1 MGPHPGRVEGPR
13 GVLHRGGQEH
23 PRFHV
28 QRQAAPG
35 EGPQAADVVERPAR
49 SRLQR
54 TDPDRRRADVR
65 HRAHAHPVHLLRVR
79 QGRDQDV
86 RLPEEAAP
94 ERAGLHEE
102 RRRVHDPG
110 RARPGHRLHR
120 PYARRD
126 GGQEEGLRHGRD
138 LSARGRGGG
147 GRGCRARE
155 GRAQPRAGDEVHRLD
170 VQQGHAGPARPT
182 PGVHAPD
189 AARCQHRCRRRR
201 AHEGGEAAAR
211 RPRVGRQEPQAARRA
226 LGERGY
232 QGVRRDPVVAPAV
245 LLVWGAVALFI
256 LYPLGRLLVLTFWN
270 DGPSLD
276 AVRGLVGDWTHR
288 AALVNSLLL
297 AALVGIAGTVLGF
310 AFALL
315 AVRANLPR
323 WCSRALD
330 AVVLLPLISPP
341 FTAAIALIFALGPR
355 GLISYHVFGLTR
367 VNIYGLWGTLLSET
381 LTYFPIAYLTL
392 KAVLANVD
400 ANLEDSA
407 FSLGARRWRVF
418 RTVTLPLT
426 TPGVANAFLLVSAAS
441 LADFTTPLILAGT
454 RFPVLPTQAFLQIT
468 GLYDMRGGAALCF
481 LLLVPALAVFA
492 GQRWFTERRGGTF
505 VTVTG
510 KVGAVTRVKSLSP
523 AAVLGLAAGCG
534 LVVVL
539 VLVCYLLIFAASIV
553 RGLGADNS
561 LSLAHYAHVFSGGLK
576 AVRDTLI
583 IAAICMPVGGL
594 FAVVLGFLVART
606 QFPGRPALEFVAMMN
621 YVLAGMTVLFI
632 RGMTA
637 ISATIFLVSLD
648 WSLVTIRILEGI
660 TNLELG
666 QASAFSMVVIALV
679 YLAVFVASLAMRRL
693 NAGSLGQAGT
703 LLGG

>member
-1 MGPHPGRVEGPR
+1 MSR
-13 GVLHRGGQEH
+13 G
-23 PRFHV
+23 
-28 QRQAAPG
+28 
-35 EGPQAADVVERPAR
+35 
-49 SRLQR
+49 
-54 TDPDRRRADVR
+54 
-65 HRAHAHPVHLLRVR
+65 
-79 QGRDQDV
+79 
-86 RLPEEAAP
+86 
-94 ERAGLHEE
+94 
-102 RRRVHDPG
+102 
-110 RARPGHRLHR
+110 
-120 PYARRD
+120 
-126 GGQEEGLRHGRD
+126 
-138 LSARGRGGG
+138 
-147 GRGCRARE
+147 
-155 GRAQPRAGDEVHRLD
+155 
-170 VQQGHAGPARPT
+170 
-182 PGVHAPD
+182 
-189 AARCQHRCRRRR
+189 
-201 AHEGGEAAAR
+201 
-211 RPRVGRQEPQAARRA
+211 
-226 LGERGY
+226 
-232 QGVRRDPVVAPAV
+232 RDPVVAPAV
-245 LLVWGAVALFI
+245 VLVWAAVLLFV
-256 LYPLGRLLVLTFWN
+256 LYPMSRLLALTFW
-270 DGPSLD
+270 DGGPTLE
-276 AVRGLVGDWTHR
+276 AVRGLLGDWTHR

-297 AALVGIAGTVLGF
+297 AILVGTAGTALGF

-315 AVRANLPR
+315 AVRSNLPR
-323 WCSRALD
+323 WSERALD

-355 GLISYHVFGLTR
+355 GLLSYHVFGLTN
-367 VNIYGLWGTLLSET
+367 VNIYGLSGTLLSET

-441 LADFTTPLILAGT
+441 LADFATPLILAGT

-492 GQRWFTERRGGTF
+492 GQRWLTERRGGTF

-534 LVVVL
+534 VVVVL
-539 VLVCYLLIFAASIV
+539 VLVCYLLIFAASVV

-576 AVRDTLI
+576 AVRDTLV

-606 QFPGRPALEFVAMMN
+606 QFPGRRALEFVAMMN
-621 YVLAGMTVLFI
+621 YALPGTIVGIAYLVAFNDPPLALTGTAFILVVCYVFRYSLAGTRATSAVLAQIDPSIEEASASLGARRDVTFRRVVLPLIRPALLAGMTVLFI

-648 WSLVTIRILEGI
+648 WSLVTVRILEGI

-679 YLAVFVASLAMRRL
+679 YLAIFVASLAMRRL

>member
-1 MGPHPGRVEGPR
+1 
-13 GVLHRGGQEH
+13 
-23 PRFHV
+23 
-28 QRQAAPG
+28 
-35 EGPQAADVVERPAR
+35 
-49 SRLQR
+49 
-54 TDPDRRRADVR
+54 
-65 HRAHAHPVHLLRVR
+65 
-79 QGRDQDV
+79 
-86 RLPEEAAP
+86 
-94 ERAGLHEE
+94 
-102 RRRVHDPG
+102 
-110 RARPGHRLHR
+110 
-120 PYARRD
+120 
-126 GGQEEGLRHGRD
+126 
-138 LSARGRGGG
+138 
-147 GRGCRARE
+147 
-155 GRAQPRAGDEVHRLD
+155 
-170 VQQGHAGPARPT
+170 
-182 PGVHAPD
+182 
-189 AARCQHRCRRRR
+189 
-201 AHEGGEAAAR
+201 
-211 RPRVGRQEPQAARRA
+211 
-226 LGERGY
+226 
-232 QGVRRDPVVAPAV
+232 VRRDPVVAPAV
-245 LLVWGAVALFI
+245 LLVWGAVALFV

-441 LADFTTPLILAGT
+441 LADFATPLILAGT

-534 LVVVL
+534 VVVVL

-576 AVRDTLI
+576 AVRDTLV

-606 QFPGRPALEFVAMMN
+606 QFPGRRALEFVAMMN
-621 YVLAGMTVLFI
+621 YALPGTIVGIAYLVAFNDPPLALTGTAFILVVCYVFRYSLAGTRATSAVLAQIDPSIEEASASLGARRDVTFRRVVLPLIRPALLAGMTVLFI

-648 WSLVTIRILEGI
+648 WSLVTVRILEGI

-679 YLAVFVASLAMRRL
+679 YLAVFVASFAMRRL

>member
-1 MGPHPGRVEGPR
+1 
-13 GVLHRGGQEH
+13 
-23 PRFHV
+23 
-28 QRQAAPG
+28 
-35 EGPQAADVVERPAR
+35 
-49 SRLQR
+49 
-54 TDPDRRRADVR
+54 
-65 HRAHAHPVHLLRVR
+65 
-79 QGRDQDV
+79 
-86 RLPEEAAP
+86 
-94 ERAGLHEE
+94 
-102 RRRVHDPG
+102 
-110 RARPGHRLHR
+110 
-120 PYARRD
+120 
-126 GGQEEGLRHGRD
+126 
-138 LSARGRGGG
+138 
-147 GRGCRARE
+147 
-155 GRAQPRAGDEVHRLD
+155 
-170 VQQGHAGPARPT
+170 
-182 PGVHAPD
+182 
-189 AARCQHRCRRRR
+189 
-201 AHEGGEAAAR
+201 
-211 RPRVGRQEPQAARRA
+211 
-226 LGERGY
+226 
-232 QGVRRDPVVAPAV
+232 VRRDPVVAPAV
-245 LLVWGAVALFI
+245 LLVWGAVALFV

-323 WCSRALD
+323 WVSRALD

-441 LADFTTPLILAGT
+441 LADFATPLILAGT

-523 AAVLGLAAGCG
+523 AAVLGLAAGCA

-594 FAVVLGFLVART
+594 FAVVLGFLVSRT
-606 QFPGRPALEFVAMMN
+606 QFPGRRALEFVAMMN
-621 YVLAGMTVLFI
+621 YALPGTIVGIAYLVAFNDPPLALTGTAFILVVCYVFRYSLAGTRATSAVLAQIDPSIEEASASLGARRDVTFRRVVLPLIRPALLAGMTVLFI

-648 WSLVTIRILEGI
+648 WSLVTVRILEGI

>member
-1 MGPHPGRVEGPR
+1 VK
-13 GVLHRGGQEH
+13 
-23 PRFHV
+23 
-28 QRQAAPG
+28 
-35 EGPQAADVVERPAR
+35 
-49 SRLQR
+49 
-54 TDPDRRRADVR
+54 
-65 HRAHAHPVHLLRVR
+65 
-79 QGRDQDV
+79 
-86 RLPEEAAP
+86 
-94 ERAGLHEE
+94 
-102 RRRVHDPG
+102 
-110 RARPGHRLHR
+110 
-120 PYARRD
+120 
-126 GGQEEGLRHGRD
+126 
-138 LSARGRGGG
+138 
-147 GRGCRARE
+147 
-155 GRAQPRAGDEVHRLD
+155 
-170 VQQGHAGPARPT
+170 
-182 PGVHAPD
+182 
-189 AARCQHRCRRRR
+189 
-201 AHEGGEAAAR
+201 
-211 RPRVGRQEPQAARRA
+211 
-226 LGERGY
+226 
-232 QGVRRDPVVAPAV
+232 RDPVIAPAV
-245 LLVWGAVALFI
+245 VLIWGAVALFV
-256 LYPLGRLLVLTFWN
+256 LYPLGRLLLLTFWN
-270 DGPSLD
+270 GGPSLD
-276 AVRGLVGDWTHR
+276 AVRGLLGDWTHR

-297 AALVGIAGTVLGF
+297 AALVGIAGTALGF

-323 WCSRALD
+323 WFGRALD

-367 VNIYGLWGTLLSET
+367 VNIYGLAGTLLSET

-441 LADFTTPLILAGT
+441 LADFATPLILGGT

-492 GQRWFTERRGGTF
+492 GQRWFTERRGGSF

-510 KVGAVTRVKSLSP
+510 KVGAATRVKSLSP
-523 AAVLGLAAGCG
+523 AAVLGLAVVCG
-534 LVVVL
+534 LVVAL

-561 LSLAHYAHVFSGGLK
+561 LSLAHYGHVFSGGLK

-583 IAAICMPVGGL
+583 VAVICMPVGGL
-594 FAVVLGFLVART
+594 FAVVLGFLVSRT
-606 QFPGRPALEFVAMMN
+606 RFPGRRALEFAAMMN
-621 YVLAGMTVLFI
+621 YALPGTIVGIAYLVAFNDPPLALTGTAFILVVCYVFRYSLAGTRATSAVLAQIDPSIEEASASLGARRDVTFRRVVLPLIRPALLAGMTVLFI
-632 RGMTA
+632 RAMTA
-637 ISATIFLVSLD
+637 ISATIFLVSLS
-648 WSLVTIRILEGI
+648 WSLVTVRILEGI

-666 QASAFSMVVIALV
+666 QASAFSMLVILLV
-679 YLAVFVASLAMRRL
+679 YAAVAVASLAMRRL

>member
-1 MGPHPGRVEGPR
+1 VK
-13 GVLHRGGQEH
+13 
-23 PRFHV
+23 
-28 QRQAAPG
+28 
-35 EGPQAADVVERPAR
+35 
-49 SRLQR
+49 
-54 TDPDRRRADVR
+54 
-65 HRAHAHPVHLLRVR
+65 
-79 QGRDQDV
+79 
-86 RLPEEAAP
+86 
-94 ERAGLHEE
+94 
-102 RRRVHDPG
+102 
-110 RARPGHRLHR
+110 
-120 PYARRD
+120 
-126 GGQEEGLRHGRD
+126 
-138 LSARGRGGG
+138 
-147 GRGCRARE
+147 
-155 GRAQPRAGDEVHRLD
+155 
-170 VQQGHAGPARPT
+170 
-182 PGVHAPD
+182 
-189 AARCQHRCRRRR
+189 
-201 AHEGGEAAAR
+201 
-211 RPRVGRQEPQAARRA
+211 
-226 LGERGY
+226 
-232 QGVRRDPVVAPAV
+232 RDPVIAPAV
-245 LLVWGAVALFI
+245 VLIWGAVALFV
-256 LYPLGRLLVLTFWN
+256 LYPLGRLLLLTFWN
-270 DGPSLD
+270 GGPSLD
-276 AVRGLVGDWTHR
+276 AVRGLLGDWTHR

-297 AALVGIAGTVLGF
+297 AALVGIAGTALGF

-323 WCSRALD
+323 WFGRALD

-367 VNIYGLWGTLLSET
+367 VNIYGLGGTLLSET

-441 LADFTTPLILAGT
+441 LADFATPLILGGT
-454 RFPVLPTQAFLQIT
+454 RFPVLPTQACLQIT

-492 GQRWFTERRGGTF
+492 GQRWFTERRGGSF

-510 KVGAVTRVKSLSP
+510 KVGAATRVKSLSP
-523 AAVLGLAAGCG
+523 AAVLGLAVVCG
-534 LVVVL
+534 LVVAL

-561 LSLAHYAHVFSGGLK
+561 LSLAHYGHVFSGGLK

-583 IAAICMPVGGL
+583 VAVICMPVGGL
-594 FAVVLGFLVART
+594 FAVVLGFLVSRT
-606 QFPGRPALEFVAMMN
+606 RFPGRRALEFAAMMN
-621 YVLAGMTVLFI
+621 YALPGTIVGIAYLVAFNDPPLALTGTAFILVVCYVFRYSLAGTRATSAVLAQIDPSIEEASASLGARRDVTFRRVVLPLIRPALLAGMTVLFI
-632 RGMTA
+632 RAMTA
-637 ISATIFLVSLD
+637 ISATIFLVSLS
-648 WSLVTIRILEGI
+648 WSLVTVRILEGI

-666 QASAFSMVVIALV
+666 QASAFSMLVILLV
-679 YLAVFVASLAMRRL
+679 YAAVAVASLAMRRL

>member
-1 MGPHPGRVEGPR
+1 MK
-13 GVLHRGGQEH
+13 
-23 PRFHV
+23 
-28 QRQAAPG
+28 
-35 EGPQAADVVERPAR
+35 
-49 SRLQR
+49 
-54 TDPDRRRADVR
+54 
-65 HRAHAHPVHLLRVR
+65 
-79 QGRDQDV
+79 
-86 RLPEEAAP
+86 
-94 ERAGLHEE
+94 
-102 RRRVHDPG
+102 
-110 RARPGHRLHR
+110 
-120 PYARRD
+120 
-126 GGQEEGLRHGRD
+126 
-138 LSARGRGGG
+138 
-147 GRGCRARE
+147 
-155 GRAQPRAGDEVHRLD
+155 
-170 VQQGHAGPARPT
+170 
-182 PGVHAPD
+182 
-189 AARCQHRCRRRR
+189 
-201 AHEGGEAAAR
+201 
-211 RPRVGRQEPQAARRA
+211 
-226 LGERGY
+226 
-232 QGVRRDPVVAPAV
+232 RDPIVAPAV

-270 DGPSLD
+270 GGPSLD

-288 AALVNSLLL
+288 AALINSLLL
-297 AALVGIAGTVLGF
+297 AALVGVAGTALGL

-323 WCSRALD
+323 WVGRVLD

-418 RTVTLPLT
+418 RTITLRLT
-426 TPGVANAFLLVSAAS
+426 TPGLANAFLLVSAAS
-441 LADFTTPLILAGT
+441 LADFATPLILGGT
-454 RFPVLPTQAFLQIT
+454 KFPVLPTQAFLQIT

-481 LLLVPALAVFA
+481 LLLVPALAIFA
-492 GQRWFTERRGGTF
+492 GQRWFTERRGGSF

-510 KVGAVTRVKSLSP
+510 KVGAATRVKTLSP
-523 AAVLGLAAGCG
+523 AAVAALAVACG
-534 LVVVL
+534 LVMAL

-553 RGLGADNS
+553 RALGADNS

-576 AVRDTLI
+576 AVRDTLV
-583 IAAICMPVGGL
+583 IAVICMPVGGL
-594 FAVVLGFLVART
+594 FAVVLGFLVSRT
-606 QFPGRPALEFVAMMN
+606 QFPGRRTLEFVSMMN
-621 YVLAGMTVLFI
+621 YAMPGTIVGIAYLVAFNDPPLALTGTAFILVVCYVFRYSLAGTRATSAVLAQIDPSIEEASASLGARRDLTFRRVVLPLVRPALLAGMTVLFI
-632 RGMTA
+632 RAMTA

-648 WSLVTIRILEGI
+648 WSLVTVRILEGI

-666 QASAFSMVVIALV
+666 QASAFSVLVILLV
-679 YLAVFVASLAMRRL
+679 YLAVAVASLTMRRL

>member
-1 MGPHPGRVEGPR
+1 M
-13 GVLHRGGQEH
+13 
-23 PRFHV
+23 
-28 QRQAAPG
+28 
-35 EGPQAADVVERPAR
+35 
-49 SRLQR
+49 
-54 TDPDRRRADVR
+54 
-65 HRAHAHPVHLLRVR
+65 
-79 QGRDQDV
+79 
-86 RLPEEAAP
+86 
-94 ERAGLHEE
+94 
-102 RRRVHDPG
+102 
-110 RARPGHRLHR
+110 
-120 PYARRD
+120 
-126 GGQEEGLRHGRD
+126 
-138 LSARGRGGG
+138 
-147 GRGCRARE
+147 
-155 GRAQPRAGDEVHRLD
+155 
-170 VQQGHAGPARPT
+170 
-182 PGVHAPD
+182 
-189 AARCQHRCRRRR
+189 
-201 AHEGGEAAAR
+201 
-211 RPRVGRQEPQAARRA
+211 
-226 LGERGY
+226 
-232 QGVRRDPVVAPAV
+232 RRDPVIAPAV
-245 LLVWGAVALFI
+245 VLIWGAVALFV
-256 LYPLGRLLVLTFWN
+256 LYPLGRLLLLTFWN
-270 DGPSLD
+270 GGPSLD
-276 AVRGLVGDWTHR
+276 AVRGLLGDWTHR

-323 WCSRALD
+323 WSGRALD

-441 LADFTTPLILAGT
+441 LADFATPLILGGT

-492 GQRWFTERRGGTF
+492 GQRWFTERRGGSF

-510 KVGAVTRVKSLSP
+510 KVGAATRVKSLSP
-523 AAVLGLAAGCG
+523 AAVLGLAVVCG
-534 LVVVL
+534 LVVAL

-561 LSLAHYAHVFSGGLK
+561 LSLAHYGHVFSGGLK
-576 AVRDTLI
+576 AVRDTLL
-583 IAAICMPVGGL
+583 IAVICMPVGGL
-594 FAVVLGFLVART
+594 FAVVLGFLVSRT
-606 QFPGRPALEFVAMMN
+606 EFPGRRALEFAAMMN
-621 YVLAGMTVLFI
+621 YALPGTIVGIAYLVAFNDPPLALTGTAFILVVCYVFRYSLAGTRATSAVLAQIDPSIEEASASLGARRDVTFRRVVLPLIRPALLAGMTVLFI
-632 RGMTA
+632 RAMTA

-648 WSLVTIRILEGI
+648 WSLVTVRILEGI

-666 QASAFSMVVIALV
+666 QASAFSMLVILLV
-679 YLAVFVASLAMRRL
+679 YLAVAVASLAMRRL

>member
-1 MGPHPGRVEGPR
+1 
-13 GVLHRGGQEH
+13 
-23 PRFHV
+23 
-28 QRQAAPG
+28 
-35 EGPQAADVVERPAR
+35 
-49 SRLQR
+49 
-54 TDPDRRRADVR
+54 
-65 HRAHAHPVHLLRVR
+65 
-79 QGRDQDV
+79 
-86 RLPEEAAP
+86 
-94 ERAGLHEE
+94 
-102 RRRVHDPG
+102 
-110 RARPGHRLHR
+110 
-120 PYARRD
+120 
-126 GGQEEGLRHGRD
+126 
-138 LSARGRGGG
+138 
-147 GRGCRARE
+147 
-155 GRAQPRAGDEVHRLD
+155 
-170 VQQGHAGPARPT
+170 
-182 PGVHAPD
+182 
-189 AARCQHRCRRRR
+189 
-201 AHEGGEAAAR
+201 
-211 RPRVGRQEPQAARRA
+211 
-226 LGERGY
+226 
-232 QGVRRDPVVAPAV
+232 VRRDPVVAPAV
-245 LLVWGAVALFI
+245 LLVWGAVALFV

-441 LADFTTPLILAGT
+441 LADFATPLILAGT

-576 AVRDTLI
+576 AVRDTLV

-594 FAVVLGFLVART
+594 FAVVLGFLVSRT
-606 QFPGRPALEFVAMMN
+606 QFPGRRALEFVAMMN
-621 YVLAGMTVLFI
+621 YALPGTIVGIAYLVAFNDPPLALTGTAFILVVCYVFRYSLAGTRATSAVLAQIDPSIEEASASLGARRDVTFRRVVLPLIRPALLAGMTVLFI
-632 RGMTA
+632 RGMT
-637 ISATIFLVSLD
+637 
-648 WSLVTIRILEGI
+648 G
-660 TNLELG
+660 
-666 QASAFSMVVIALV
+666 
-679 YLAVFVASLAMRRL
+679 
-693 NAGSLGQAGT
+693 
-703 LLGG
+703 

>member
-1 MGPHPGRVEGPR
+1 MK
-13 GVLHRGGQEH
+13 
-23 PRFHV
+23 
-28 QRQAAPG
+28 
-35 EGPQAADVVERPAR
+35 
-49 SRLQR
+49 
-54 TDPDRRRADVR
+54 
-65 HRAHAHPVHLLRVR
+65 
-79 QGRDQDV
+79 
-86 RLPEEAAP
+86 
-94 ERAGLHEE
+94 
-102 RRRVHDPG
+102 
-110 RARPGHRLHR
+110 
-120 PYARRD
+120 
-126 GGQEEGLRHGRD
+126 
-138 LSARGRGGG
+138 
-147 GRGCRARE
+147 
-155 GRAQPRAGDEVHRLD
+155 
-170 VQQGHAGPARPT
+170 
-182 PGVHAPD
+182 
-189 AARCQHRCRRRR
+189 
-201 AHEGGEAAAR
+201 
-211 RPRVGRQEPQAARRA
+211 
-226 LGERGY
+226 
-232 QGVRRDPVVAPAV
+232 RDPVIAPAV
-245 LLVWGAVALFI
+245 VLIWGAVALFV
-256 LYPLGRLLVLTFWN
+256 LYPLGRLLLLTFWN
-270 DGPSLD
+270 GGPSLD
-276 AVRGLVGDWTHR
+276 AVRGLLGDWTHR

-297 AALVGIAGTVLGF
+297 AALVGIAGTALGF

-323 WCSRALD
+323 WFGRALD

-367 VNIYGLWGTLLSET
+367 VNIYGLAGTLLSET

-441 LADFTTPLILAGT
+441 LADFATPLILGGT

-492 GQRWFTERRGGTF
+492 GQRWFTERRGGSF

-510 KVGAVTRVKSLSP
+510 KVGAATRVKSLSP
-523 AAVLGLAAGCG
+523 AAVLGLAVVCG
-534 LVVVL
+534 LVVAL

-561 LSLAHYAHVFSGGLK
+561 LSLAHYGHVFSGGLK

-583 IAAICMPVGGL
+583 IAVLCMPVGGL

-606 QFPGRPALEFVAMMN
+606 EFPGRRALEFAAMMN
-621 YVLAGMTVLFI
+621 YALPGTIVGIAYLVAFNDPPLVLTGTAFILVVCYVFRYSLAGTRATSAVLAQIDPSIEEASASLGARRDVTFRRVVLPLIRPALLAGMTVLFI
-632 RGMTA
+632 RAMTA
-637 ISATIFLVSLD
+637 ISATIFLVSLS
-648 WSLVTIRILEGI
+648 WSLVTVRILEGI

-666 QASAFSMVVIALV
+666 QASAFSMLVILLV
-679 YLAVFVASLAMRRL
+679 YAAVAVASLAMRRL